1 MQELSSYETTTVMR
15 PQPIHGTEWEQPPT
29 RRKESRQKIGGYN
42 IYDLTDKLV
51 RLRILDAATPQT
63 ATLNR
68 NFMQRLRE
76 RTLQALKEHP
86 RKTLQNSFTRAI
98 MMEII
103 AAIPPQS
110 IFREALVVALTD
122 MAYRYITHGPIQQ
135 AKHAG
140 THLPDGYVFQT
151 WLQAWLKGEIS
162 TTSGTNG

>member
-1 MQELSSYETTTVMR
+1 MR
-15 PQPIHGTEWEQPPT
+15 PQPIHCTEWEQPPT

-76 RTLQALKEHP
+76 RTLQILKEHS

-98 MMEII
+98 MIEII
-103 AAIPPQS
+103 AAIPPQT

-122 MAYRYITHGPIQQ
+122 MAYRYITYWPTQQ
-135 AKHAG
+135 AKQAG
-140 THLPDGYVFQT
+140 TQRPDGYVFQT
-151 WLQAWLKGEIS
+151 WLQAWLEGEVP

>member
-51 RLRILDAATPQT
+51 RLRILDADTPQT

-86 RKTLQNSFTRAI
+86 RRRFKTAS
-98 MMEII
+98 
-103 AAIPPQS
+103 
-110 IFREALVVALTD
+110 RE
-122 MAYRYITHGPIQQ
+122 P
-135 AKHAG
+135 
-140 THLPDGYVFQT
+140 
-151 WLQAWLKGEIS
+151 S
-162 TTSGTNG
+162 

>member
-1 MQELSSYETTTVMR
+1 MR

-29 RRKESRQKIGGYN
+29 RRKERRQKIGGYN

-68 NFMQRLRE
+68 NFMQRPRE

-86 RKTLQNSFTRAI
+86 RKTLQNSFMRAI

-103 AAIPPQS
+103 AAIPPQT

-122 MAYRYITHGPIQQ
+122 MAYRYITYGPIQQ